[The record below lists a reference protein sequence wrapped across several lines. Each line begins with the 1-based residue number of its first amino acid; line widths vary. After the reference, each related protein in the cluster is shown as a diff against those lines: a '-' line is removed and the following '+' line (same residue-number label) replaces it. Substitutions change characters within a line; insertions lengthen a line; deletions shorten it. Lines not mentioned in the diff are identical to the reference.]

1 MPKDILK
8 TDGKI
13 HQIKE
18 SHGDSGMPYVQWRV
32 AIGYDCVAIINY
44 KNTSNMAVSK
54 YNSGEFEG
62 VMFLRWPWQPAVYL
76 GNQYYIV

>member
-1 MPKDILK
+1 
-8 TDGKI
+8 
-13 HQIKE
+13 
-18 SHGDSGMPYVQWRV
+18 MPYVQWRV

-76 GNQYYIV
+76 GNQYYII